1 MSFNPSAKDNRNI
14 EYELT
19 PEGPTVARCVRVIE
33 IGKQDSRYG
42 VQDRCV
48 INFSLPFHFIKLGD
62 EEKQKF
68 ISQPFGINMSNN
80 EGSTMAEYVKALN
93 SSAQS
98 LGDFLNQPCQL
109 NIVHY
114 DRKDGKG
121 RGERIDSVTRLLP
134 GIEVPELDT
143 EPFWFEWK
151 NPDPS
156 VWQKIPPFTKTL
168 IQEAVNYPDS
178 KVEQMV
184 KDLEGGAVKGKET
197 PELDNT
203 DDIPF

>member
-1 MSFNPSAKDNRNI
+1 MSFNPSAKDSKNI

-19 PEGPTVARCVRVIE
+19 PEGPTIARCVRVVE
-33 IGKQDSRYG
+33 IGKQDSKYG

-93 SSAQS
+93 PDAQS
-98 LGDFLNQPCQL
+98 LGDFLNRPCQL
-109 NIVHY
+109 NIAHY

-143 EPFWFEWK
+143 EAFWFDWK
-151 NPDPS
+151 NPDPK
-156 VWQKIPPFTKTL
+156 VWAMIPPFTKTL

-178 KVEQMV
+178 KVEAMV
-184 KDLEGGAVKGKET
+184 RALEGGVTKA
-197 PELDNT
+197 PQLDDSDEL
-203 DDIPF
+203 PF

>member
-1 MSFNPSAKDNRNI
+1 MSFNPSAKDDKTVK
-14 EYELT
+14 YELT
-19 PEGPTVARCVRVIE
+19 PVGPTVARCVRVIE
-33 IGKQDSRYG
+33 IGKQDSKYG
-42 VQDRCV
+42 VQERCV
-48 INFSLPFHFIKLGD
+48 INFSLPFHFIKLGE

-93 SSAQS
+93 PEAED
-98 LGDFLNQPCQL
+98 LGGFLDRTCQL

-114 DRKDGKG
+114 ERRDGKG

-143 EPFWFEWK
+143 EPFWFSWK
-151 NPDPS
+151 DPDPQ
-156 VWQKIPPFTKTL
+156 VWGKIPPFTKSL

-178 KVEQMV
+178 KVEAMV
-184 KDLEGGAVKGKET
+184 KQLEGGDIKGKET
-197 PELDNT
+197 PALDNS
-203 DDIPF
+203 DSLPF